1 MVICNYFLQG
11 RCRYGDR
18 CWNEHP
24 RGGGGGG
31 RQEQQSRYHY
41 QQPPAGSRTW
51 TSSNQ
56 RYVQPSNFSK
66 STTWS
71 RDNSQTSYAQ
81 HSDSHDNR
89 SRHYNS
95 GSSAGSFSTQNRFST
110 LPSQDHSKDIQSDKD
125 GSLFEDIKR
134 DLDVWESSGQ
144 WIFSVYCVSKDT
156 SNATGFA
163 DISPEELRLEFY
175 TARDSGNMQNYVNSV
190 QQLATQ
196 WKQRIHAIKNAN
208 ISAQTALVKEL
219 TKPAVGSAPMFGG
232 QQNSSFPTTSS
243 SASSAPQS
251 ASSFSFKPDSQAP
264 SAGPISSFPTASGF
278 ANKPAIGFS
287 NAVTGSAA
295 SFTFAVT
302 TASDGASSGFNNA
315 KAVSASTFSFAPTT
329 TSGAGASAFTGF
341 GAATTALSASTS
353 SHVTGAFGGTTAASG
368 FGQSTTSGFGGTT
381 VASGFG
387 QSTTSGVGG
396 TTAASGFGQSTT
408 SGFGGTTAA
417 SGLGQSATSGFG
429 GTTASGF
436 GQSTTSGFGG
446 TAVSSGFGQS
456 STSVFGGGLS
466 TSGFGGPAAN
476 TVTSGFGAKTSAV
489 SDLFKTGAASS
500 ATTSIFLQASG
511 VSVSR
516 PPSVTST
523 SEASSK
529 NPVFTR
535 RSELSDKELSQF
547 QSKRFSLG
555 NIPIRPPP
563 ADLLKAG

>member
-31 RQEQQSRYHY
+31 GGRQEQQSRYHY
-41 QQPPAGSRTW
+41 QQPPAASRTW

-95 GSSAGSFSTQNRFST
+95 GSSAGSFSTQNQNRFST
-110 LPSQDHSKDIQSDKD
+110 LPSQDHSKDTQSDKD

-144 WIFSVYCVSKDT
+144 WIFSVYCINKDT

-196 WKQRIHAIKNAN
+196 WKQRIHAIKNTN

-219 TKPAVGSAPMFGG
+219 TKPAISSAPMFGG
-232 QQNSSFPTTSS
+232 QQNSSFPTASS

-287 NAVTGSAA
+287 NAVMGSAA
-295 SFTFAVT
+295 SFTFAGT
-302 TASDGASSGFNNA
+302 TASDGASSGFNNT

-329 TSGAGASAFTGF
+329 TSGAGASAFSGF
-341 GAATTALSASTS
+341 GAAATALPASTS
-353 SHVTGAFGGTTAASG
+353 SPVTGAFGGTTAASG

-381 VASGFG
+381 
-387 QSTTSGVGG
+387 
-396 TTAASGFGQSTT
+396 AASGFGQSAT
-408 SGFGGTTAA
+408 SVFGGTT
-417 SGLGQSATSGFG
+417 
-429 GTTASGF
+429 
-436 GQSTTSGFGG
+436 
-446 TAVSSGFGQS
+446 VSSGFGQS
-456 STSVFGGGLS
+456 ATSVFGGGPS

-476 TVTSGFGAKTSAV
+476 TVTSGFGSKTSAV
-489 SDLFKTGAASS
+489 SDLFKAGAASS
-500 ATTSIFLQASG
+500 ATTSLFGQASG
-511 VSVSR
+511 ASVSR

-529 NPVFTR
+529 NPVFTPQ
-535 RSELSDKELSQF
+535 SELSDKELLQF
-547 QSKRFSLG
+547 VSKRFSLG
-555 NIPIRPPP
+555 NIPTCPPP
-563 ADLLKAG
+563 ADLLKVA